1 MTAPEQPVLDVDVFD
16 LPDWLGTEQVV
27 WSSATG
33 LDHGHVV
40 PGRLEGGGEH
50 LACALIAVDE
60 AFPRPVLDADTR
72 TAVHQA
78 WRHGQVAVASYG
90 GDVALLVP
98 GRRFDPE
105 LAMEAVGRMAR
116 AVGADPEQWAVL
128 LRIGRRS
135 G

>member
-1 MTAPEQPVLDVDVFD
+1 MAIPDPPVLDVDVFD
-16 LPDWLGTEQVV
+16 LPDWLGTEHVV
-27 WSSATG
+27 WSSETG

-40 PGRLEGGGEH
+40 PGVLEGGGER
-50 LACALIAVDE
+50 LVCALVAVDE
-60 AFPRPVLDADTR
+60 AFPRPVLDSESR

-78 WRHGQVAVASYG
+78 WRHGQVSVASYDG
-90 GDVALLVP
+90 HVALLVP

-128 LRIGRRS
+128 LRVGRRRS
-135 G
+135 

>member
-1 MTAPEQPVLDVDVFD
+1 MTTPGQPVLDVDVFD

-40 PGRLEGGGEH
+40 PGALEGGGER

-60 AFPRPVLDADTR
+60 AFPRPVLDAEAR
-72 TAVHQA
+72 TVVHQA
-78 WRHGQVAVASYG
+78 WRHGQVAVASYDG
-90 GDVALLVP
+90 EVALLVP
-98 GRRFDPE
+98 GRRFDAE

-128 LRIGRRS
+128 LRIGRR
-135 G
+135 GA